1 MTTTIER
8 PPGEQC
14 TPNRDAGMSIKPFPV
29 GRLAD
34 IAATMLTGLFAGFF
48 GTYSFSV
55 VRGLAIVDDVTYVQT
70 FQGIN
75 ATIKNAEFALVF
87 FGVVPAIVL
96 ALATNRNDVA
106 MRKFLR
112 IAGLFFAVSVVG
124 VTFIGN
130 VPLNDELALVD
141 GTSVASAQGARA
153 DFEDTWNLLNLIRTG
168 LSAMAFGCLV
178 VLQRL
183 DR

>member
-1 MTTTIER
+1 M
-8 PPGEQC
+8 
-14 TPNRDAGMSIKPFPV
+14 
-29 GRLAD
+29 
-34 IAATMLTGLFAGFF
+34 
-48 GTYSFSV
+48 
-55 VRGLAIVDDVTYVQT
+55 RGLAIVDDVTYVQT

-87 FGVVPAIVL
+87 FGVVPAIIL

-141 GTSVASAQGARA
+141 GATLEV
-153 DFEDTWNLLNLIRTG
+153 LIRGITIYSPAIYLTTDCDDPDACVVGAWGGDSATFTYTHSGETTLYYLIANSWVDMNDGAYRLTYRHNGTTCDHPVGIETTTWGG
-168 LSAMAFGCLV
+168 LKSLY
-178 VLQRL
+178 R
-183 DR
+183 